1 MIFLWKNVYF
11 TETEISLWEMKVWES
26 HAYCHFHKLKRPA
39 KGALE
44 VDPAAIINRIYC
56 SGNHPLLYNTKSIT
70 LWQEQYLLYLS
81 INLHVSANTIYTLH
95 HRGFLWQYFCRFFF
109 FLRKNLQP
117 GTKSSQLLII
127 LIFCPRFW
135 VVSSPKECTRQSNFW

>member
-1 MIFLWKNVYF
+1 M
-11 TETEISLWEMKVWES
+11 
-26 HAYCHFHKLKRPA
+26 KRPLPLHTM
-39 KGALE
+39 GALQ
-44 VDPAAIINRIYC
+44 VDSATIINRIYC

-81 INLHVSANTIYTLH
+81 INLHVLANTIYTLH
-95 HRGFLWQYFCRFFF
+95 HRGFLWQYFCKFFF
-109 FLRKNLQP
+109 FLQKNLQP

-135 VVSSPKECTRQSNFW
+135 VVSSPKECTRQSNFGKESYKWQIINTRIPPGT